1 MISKDLKKNYKTKQT
16 IMKIN
21 IHSYITFPTTPSRVA
36 VLGTKFQNEIPACR
50 TKEIKWKTTNP
61 YITFVCVIYTE
72 EFLRVALGISC
83 TVCCSQ
89 KKFKS

>member
-36 VLGTKFQNEIPACR
+36 VLGTKFQNEIPPCR
-50 TKEIKWKTTNP
+50 TKEIK
-61 YITFVCVIYTE
+61 
-72 EFLRVALGISC
+72 
-83 TVCCSQ
+83 
-89 KKFKS
+89 